1 MQKSMTA
8 IDVEIIVGGGGTD
21 GTGYE
26 VHKRKD
32 KREEPTIHTHA
43 DAGRI
48 EGRAGGRGGSNKVGR
63 LPSHKCHPR
72 EIRAGAARK
81 FLPVRASGCEV

>member
-1 MQKSMTA
+1 MQKSMTS
-8 IDVEIIVGGGGTD
+8 IDTEKSWAAA
-21 GTGYE
+21 GYE

-48 EGRAGGRGGSNKVGR
+48 EGRAAAAAPAAIKSGDCR
-63 LPSHKCHPR
+63 LINATR
-72 EIRAGAARK
+72 EK
-81 FLPVRASGCEV
+81 